1 MSNKPMSVHEN
12 LAEKSASW
20 VLGSGKQ
27 EISAGIIKK
36 ND

>member
-1 MSNKPMSVHEN
+1 MSVQEN
-12 LAEKSASW
+12 LAEKSVSR

-36 ND
+36 SD